1 MTESPAISLFV
12 KLKYW
17 DVYRFNIIFMAM
29 SLRKTLYFWSFVAVL
44 FLASALFAFFRPG
57 NVPDWVVIMQNADPL
72 LWVLALPLVSFLMTL
87 TAARR
92 VLRQPRVKEGVRYRF
107 SEAGVHVETS
117 VSTAD
122 LLWSGVQRVRET
134 RSMFMVFTGRA
145 NAFALPKWCF
155 ENAQGVSTL
164 RELFR
169 AQVKTT
175 RLRSD

>member
-17 DVYRFNIIFMAM
+17 DVYRFNVLLMAI
-29 SLRKTLYFWSFVAVL
+29 SLRKILYLWSFVAVL
-44 FLASALFAFFRPG
+44 FLVSELFAFFRPG
-57 NVPDWVVIMQNADPL
+57 DMSHWVVIMKNADPL
-72 LWVLALPLVSFLMTL
+72 LWVLALPLVAFLLTL

-92 VLRQPRVKEGVRYRF
+92 VIRQPRLKEGVRYRF
-107 SEAGVHVETS
+107 SQAGVHIETS

-134 RSMFMVFTGRA
+134 RSLFLVFTTRT
-145 NAFALPKWCF
+145 NAFALPKHCF
-155 ENAQGVSTL
+155 ENTQDVSAL

-175 RLRSD
+175 KLRSD